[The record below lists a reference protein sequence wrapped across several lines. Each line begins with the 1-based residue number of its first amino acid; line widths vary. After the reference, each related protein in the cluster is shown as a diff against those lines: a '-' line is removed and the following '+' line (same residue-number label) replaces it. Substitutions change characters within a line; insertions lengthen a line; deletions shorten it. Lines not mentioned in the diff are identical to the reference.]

1 MVFGWRVGSN
11 PVFCLVRWI
20 RRDGMDLHL
29 TPLATVTY
37 GPHVSFSIVFFFFSS
52 APYLLPLTRC
62 RRSTSSARRATAT
75 AGSRLCLRPAPP
87 LVAPGGPHCPAGAPG
102 LPPPRPFFFPTR
114 ACCPWLADLHA
125 AGRHTRLCAVLPPLG
140 SGRRGRAAARLAG
153 APPALL
159 AVPLL
164 GSGRRGRAAARLGR
178 PRLGPPLL
186 PLPRARRCH
195 PLGARPRP
203 RPCSSPRA
211 ASPARRSPTAP
222 RRLAPRGL
230 APSETDARRRRSGS
244 GWSARFGRTTPT
256 RIYAAYISLGLN
268 PTRMNLKPNTGPT
281 GSNPSQPS
289 WTLQPNTALAR
300 VHM

>member
-1 MVFGWRVGSN
+1 
-11 PVFCLVRWI
+11 
-20 RRDGMDLHL
+20 MDDKL
-29 TPLATVTY
+29 TPLVLLAV
-37 GPHVSFSIVFFFFSS
+37 GPACHRVHL
-52 APYLLPLTRC
+52 LLPHGHILLGAA
-62 RRSTSSARRATAT
+62 RS
-75 AGSRLCLRPAPP
+75 
-87 LVAPGGPHCPAGAPG
+87 
-102 LPPPRPFFFPTR
+102 PRPG
-114 ACCPWLADLHA
+114 A
-125 AGRHTRLCAVLPPLG
+125 ARPRRPPDEP
-140 SGRRGRAAARLAG
+140 RAAAAAPLARPVPVPL
-153 APPALL
+153 APAVRRPPLARPVPVLL

-256 RIYAAYISLGLN
+256 RIYAAYTSLGLN

-289 WTLQPNTALAR
+289 WTLQPNTAR
-300 VHM
+300 DRGPRGGEGR